1 MRASRRLRAVVDSA
15 NGFWDGEMSSRVQF
29 SRKVCFGEFE
39 LNLETAELWSNGS
52 KAILPGQPLQVLVTL
67 LDRPGQLVTREELR
81 KRLWPSHTFVDFDQ
95 SLNKAVNRLR
105 EALEDSAEHPRF
117 IETLPRRGYRFIAS
131 VQTGV
136 AEIPVE
142 GVLNQS
148 TEQVP
153 PMPSDSNHWFSTK
166 GLSSEIDENPDA
178 NRYSRQL
185 IPAAILTALTMGLV
199 VFAIYKWRSHPNVP
213 ELASTQLIKMTDS
226 GRARDVAISPDG
238 RYVVYSLRDGEEES
252 LRLRQIATQSDIQ
265 ILAQGPGF
273 HGLTF
278 SLDGNYVYFIRS
290 DSNDPFFK
298 YLYSMPMLGGPVRK
312 LVSDVDSPVSFS
324 PDGHQF
330 AFERGVAKRNVVE
343 LRIANVEGSGERLLT
358 TIQDGDVSLFQPG
371 PSWSHDGRTI
381 VAPFRIL
388 GTDRRWILVS
398 ISVPDGKMREI
409 YSSQGA
415 LGRPIWLTEHSLL
428 ISHYDTTY
436 ERAQLWT
443 ISYPEGVA
451 RRFTNDLSDYD
462 QPLDISRD
470 GSTVTAIASAVI
482 SNIWVGS
489 EADSLNPRQI
499 SSGEVPMIDITE
511 TANGKLLSTSGD
523 GRLWF
528 IDPNSGQKEPFVDTR
543 GVGSLTMCGS
553 FVLFTV
559 FGSDAVTITRAN
571 ADGSH
576 SIKLVTGDVRHAAC
590 SPDGKFVFYVNGHR
604 PQKIWRISVD
614 GGSPVEIAAGV
625 GEGITGPLDISPD
638 GMLLSYPF
646 DEYPPVWKI
655 AVCSVNGG
663 PPAKMFKVPGGTSR
677 VRWSPTGTDLQYLV
691 TDNGT
696 TNIWEQPLSGR
707 KPKQLTKFTSGRI
720 FDFNWSSDRKR
731 LLLTRGDETSN
742 VVMLSNLH

>member
-1 MRASRRLRAVVDSA
+1 MFSSA
-15 NGFWDGEMSSRVQF
+15 KN
-29 SRKVCFGEFE
+29 SRKIRFAEFE
-39 LNLETAELWSNGS
+39 LNLETAELRTNGITS
-52 KAILPGQPLQVLVTL
+52 ILPGQPFQILVAL
-67 LDRPGQLVTREELR
+67 LNYPGQLVTREELR
-81 KRLWPSHTFVDFDQ
+81 KRLWPSDTFVDFDQ

-117 IETLPRRGYRFIAS
+117 IETLPRRGYRFIGS
-131 VQTGV
+131 VQAGA

-142 GVLNQS
+142 GVLNQL

-153 PMPSDSNHWFSTK
+153 PIPSDSEQRFSAQ
-166 GLSSEIDENPDA
+166 GLSSEIDENPVA
-178 NRYSRQL
+178 RPYSRQL
-185 IPAAILTALTMGLV
+185 IPAAILAALTMGFV

-238 RYVVYSLRDGEEES
+238 RYVVYSLSDGEQES
-252 LRLRQIATQSDIQ
+252 LRLRQTATQSDVQ

-278 SLDGNYVYFIRS
+278 SPDSNYVYFIRS
-290 DSNDPFFK
+290 DPNDPFFK
-298 YLYSMPMLGGPVRK
+298 YLYSMAMLGSPVRK
-312 LVSDVDSPVSFS
+312 LISDVDSPVSFS
-324 PDGHQF
+324 PDGKQF
-330 AFERGVAKRNVVE
+330 AFQRGVAKRNVVE
-343 LRIANVEGSGERLLT
+343 LRIANADGSGDRLLT
-358 TIQDGDVSLFQPG
+358 TIQDGDVSLFQAG
-371 PSWSHDGRTI
+371 PNWSRDGRTI

-388 GTDRRWILVS
+388 GTDRRWVLVS
-398 ISVPDGKMREI
+398 ISVPDGKVREI

-415 LGRPIWLTEHSLL
+415 LGRPVWLTGHSLL
-428 ISHYDTTY
+428 IPHYDTTY

-482 SNIWVGS
+482 SNIWVS
-489 EADSLNPRQI
+489 SAADSLNPRQI
-499 SSGEVPMIDITE
+499 TSGEVPMIDITE
-511 TANGKLLSTSGD
+511 TADGKLLSTSGD

-528 IDPNSGQKEPFVDTR
+528 INPNSGQREPFVDTS
-543 GVGSLTMCGS
+543 GVGRLTMCGS
-553 FVLFTV
+553 FVLFVTA
-559 FGSDAVTITRAN
+559 FGANAITITRAN

-576 SIKLVTGDVRHAAC
+576 AIKLVTGDVRHPAC

-655 AVCSVNGG
+655 AVFSVNGG

-677 VRWSPTGTDLQYLV
+677 VRWSPTGTGLQYLV
-691 TDNGT
+691 TDNGI
-696 TNIWEQPLSGR
+696 TNIWEQPLSGGE
-707 KPKQLTKFTSGRI
+707 PKQLTKFTSGRI
-720 FDFNWSSDRKR
+720 FNFNWSSDHKR
-731 LLLTRGDETSN
+731 LLLTRGDVTSN